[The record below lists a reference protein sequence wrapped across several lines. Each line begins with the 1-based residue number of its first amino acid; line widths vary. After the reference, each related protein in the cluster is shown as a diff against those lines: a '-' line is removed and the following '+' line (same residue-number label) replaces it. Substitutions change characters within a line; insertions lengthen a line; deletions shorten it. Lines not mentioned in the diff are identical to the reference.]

1 MDKDG
6 FRSVRFGNLSG
17 EDQSR
22 IRLGHPEQLPMPYLR
37 EAAVG
42 LAVPLKLERLLMI
55 GLGCGAF
62 ASFVQARLPEV
73 YVDAVEMW

>member
-1 MDKDG
+1 
-6 FRSVRFGNLSG
+6 
-17 EDQSR
+17 
-22 IRLGHPEQLPMPYLR
+22 MPYLR